1 LINGDK
7 ITEGVEVSDIELENG
22 GIVSHS
28 AINVTSVHDDEQ
40 LIVTC
45 CVEGMD
51 LCSSKTAWVLGNYKY
66 FQK

>member
-1 LINGDK
+1 M
-7 ITEGVEVSDIELENG
+7 SDIELENG

-51 LCSSKTAWVLGNYKY
+51 LCSSKTAWVLGN
-66 FQK
+66 